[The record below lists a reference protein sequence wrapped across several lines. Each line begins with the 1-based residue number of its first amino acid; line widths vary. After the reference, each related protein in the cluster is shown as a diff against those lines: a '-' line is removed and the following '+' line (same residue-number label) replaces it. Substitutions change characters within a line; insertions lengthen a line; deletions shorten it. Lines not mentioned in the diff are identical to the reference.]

1 MCHKVLEE
9 DLIVRIDVILRVEGG
24 VVWMEV
30 GKGDWDRIWYE
41 IERIWFRYVRV

>member
-30 GKGDWDRIWYE
+30 GCYILILNASIKPNE
-41 IERIWFRYVRV
+41 LNSK